1 MKLGLGK
8 SKSFPEVIDVEQ
20 KSNADDSST
29 SGNVPGNNGGG
40 NDSSGDDRKKGN
52 PFADDQEFLPNKSR
66 IAMWFLLL
74 IVGMTFAGL
83 IAAYMVIA
91 TNVNKGIEWQ
101 PFKLPIQVW
110 ISSIVIIASTITFE
124 IHNRIL
130 AKNQQSQARKWLLI
144 TAALGGIFIA
154 SQLLSWL
161 ELVNRGIYMSGNPY
175 AGFFYIMT
183 GVHALHVIGGI
194 SAIGY
199 MILKTQ
205 KPTDSSDELFKRQ
218 TLSGVFGWYWH
229 TMDGLWLILF
239 LLLGF
244 WK

>member
-1 MKLGLGK
+1 MNLGLGK
-8 SKSFPEVIDVEQ
+8 TELLPEAVEE
-20 KSNADDSST
+20 KTSS
-29 SGNVPGNNGGG
+29 SVFNPPNPGNSSNG
-40 NDSSGDDRKKGN
+40 NDGGDDPKNRRDKKRN
-52 PFADDQEFLPNKSR
+52 PFAEDQDFLPNKSR

-74 IVGMTFAGL
+74 IVVMTFAGL
-83 IAAYMVIA
+83 IAAYIVIA
-91 TNVNKGIEWQ
+91 TNRGIEWQ
-101 PFKLPIQVW
+101 PFQLPLQVW
-110 ISSIVIIASTITFE
+110 ISSFVIIASTITFE

-130 AKNQQSQARKWLLI
+130 AKNEQNQARKWLLI
-144 TAALGGIFIA
+144 TASLGGIFIA
-154 SQLLSWL
+154 SQLIAWL

-183 GVHALHVIGGI
+183 GVHVLHVIGGI

-205 KPTDSSDELFKRQ
+205 KPTKSSDELFKRQ

-229 TMDGLWLILF
+229 TMDGLWLVLF

>member
-1 MKLGLGK
+1 MNIELGK
-8 SKSFPEVIDVEQ
+8 TELLPDSVDVKSP
-20 KSNADDSST
+20 SSVFNPPN
-29 SGNVPGNNGGG
+29 SGNSSKGDGGG
-40 NDSSGDDRKKGN
+40 DEPNDRQDKKGN
-52 PFADDQEFLPNKSR
+52 PFAEDREFLPNKSR

-74 IVGMTFAGL
+74 IVVMTFAGL
-83 IAAYMVIA
+83 IGAYVVIA
-91 TNVNKGIEWQ
+91 TNRGIEWQ
-101 PFKLPIQVW
+101 PFQLPLQVW
-110 ISSIVIIASTITFE
+110 ISSFIIIASTITFE

-130 AKNQQSQARKWLLI
+130 AKSEQKQARKWLLI
-144 TAALGGIFIA
+144 TAVLGGMFIA
-154 SQLLSWL
+154 SQLIAWL

-183 GVHALHVIGGI
+183 GVHVLHVIGGI

-205 KPTDSSDELFKRQ
+205 NATKSTDELFKRQ

-229 TMDGLWLILF
+229 TMDGLWLVLF